1 MKDYV
6 LELAA
11 KQSGMNAKLNVM
23 REYLQAYILRVMHDN
38 GAFSNLAF
46 VGGTAL
52 RFLHRLPRFS
62 EDLDFSAEN
71 IKGPAFAELMRKIK
85 EELSLAGYKVGVKFN
100 DQKIVNSAFVKIGG
114 LMKDAGI
121 SAFAEHNI
129 SIKIEVDTNPPKGAV
144 TETMIVNKYFPL
156 SFLTYEKGS
165 LFAGKVHAVLSRE
178 YTKGRDYFDLGWYLS
193 KWFGITP
200 NIVQL
205 NNALKQTGWKKE
217 FPTEKTWRN
226 VVLGVANKVDWSKV
240 KKDAEN
246 FLERPEDMGVFTKE
260 NILHLLRK
268 ED

>member
-52 RFLHRLPRFS
+52 RFMHRLPRFS

-71 IKGPAFAELMRKIK
+71 IKGLAFAELMMKIK
-85 EELSLAGYKVGVKFN
+85 EELSLAGYNAGVTFN
-100 DQKIVNSAFVKIGG
+100 DAKTVNSAFVKIKE

-121 SAFAEHNI
+121 SPFAEQNI

-144 TETMIVNKYFPL
+144 TETMVVNRYFPL
-156 SFLTYEKGS
+156 SFLTYEKNS

-193 KWFGITP
+193 KWPGIAP

-205 NNALKQTGWKKE
+205 DNALKQTGWKKE
-217 FPTEKTWRN
+217 FPMETTWRN
-226 VVLGVANKVDWSKV
+226 IVFEVASKVDWAKV
-240 KKDAEN
+240 KRDAEN
-246 FLERPEDMGVFTKE
+246 FLERPEDMSVFTKE
-260 NILHLLRK
+260 NILRLLR
-268 ED
+268 E